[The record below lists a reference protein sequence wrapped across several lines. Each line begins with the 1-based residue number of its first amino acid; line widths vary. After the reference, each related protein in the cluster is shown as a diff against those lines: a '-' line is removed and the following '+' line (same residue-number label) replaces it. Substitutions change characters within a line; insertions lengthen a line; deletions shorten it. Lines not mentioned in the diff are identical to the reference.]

1 MQNHVKVEQ
10 TIAQSEKL
18 RCKTSAKL
26 WDRLTQLHNW
36 TKCNKCFIWVT
47 WLQYFVKQTAG
58 SLSDLLKPGHVAPK
72 LESYLALHRGISPV
86 ATSRSGCWSN
96 CAKPNRQS
104 NPRGNFEPEEE
115 LFFCCVREWP
125 ELLLTIQVVAVLP
138 FLVRAISFA
147 CRPASNHL
155 LSTVLSQTENRYDPP
170 LLLCAITLINT
181 PVGGCSF
188 SICILQEL

>member
-10 TIAQSEKL
+10 TIAQSEKFQ
-18 RCKTSAKL
+18 CKTSAKL

-36 TKCNKCFIWVT
+36 TKCNKCFIWET

-86 ATSRSGCWSN
+86 ATRRSGCWSN

-115 LFFCCVREWP
+115 LFFLLCERVTRTATDNSGGCCVAIP
-125 ELLLTIQVVAVLP
+125 GQSNLFCLP
-138 FLVRAISFA
+138 PCLEPSTLDRAQ
-147 CRPASNHL
+147 PK
-155 LSTVLSQTENRYDPP
+155 
-170 LLLCAITLINT
+170 
-181 PVGGCSF
+181 GK
-188 SICILQEL
+188 